1 MSGKPPAEGTSPRL
15 ERVVGVVLRAGV
27 IASSACLAVGLVLS
41 LATEG
46 GAVAAWL
53 LNIGILVLLATP
65 VARVVVSTVEYIN
78 ERDWRFAAL
87 TGIVLLELIA
97 SAVAALVFN
106 RKL

>member
-1 MSGKPPAEGTSPRL
+1 M

-27 IASSACLAVGLVLS
+27 VASSACLTIGLLLS
-41 LATEG
+41 LLTNG
-46 GAVAAWL
+46 GPVAAWL
-53 LNIGILVLLATP
+53 LNAGIVILLATP
-65 VARVVVSTVEYIN
+65 VARVVVSTVEYLT
-78 ERDWRFAAL
+78 EGDWRFAVL